1 MVKES
6 PAENNSAK
14 TKQASLPACLPP
26 SPRVK
31 TKQNKTN
38 KQKKNTLKKVTK

>member
-31 TKQNKTN
+31 TKQKKQNKT
-38 KQKKNTLKKVTK
+38 KNTLKKVTK

>member
-6 PAENNSAK
+6 PAENHSAK

-31 TKQNKTN
+31 TKQNKT
-38 KQKKNTLKKVTK
+38 KNTLKKVTK